1 MEVIIKMYFT
11 NIFNIEAQKLS
22 RLEQVEL
29 VLKISELDNRYWNIE
44 NMDDGNILRII
55 PLFNCNNITSSNP
68 DDVILNWLENP
79 LRQSRNEI
87 LRPYLVFQDLI
98 NGAC

>member
-22 RLEQVEL
+22 RVEQVEL

-68 DDVILNWLENP
+68 DDIVIEKN
-79 LRQSRNEI
+79 QC
-87 LRPYLVFQDLI
+87 LI
-98 NGAC
+98 CKNDINTVITCY

>member
-11 NIFNIEAQKLS
+11 NIFNIEAQKLI
-22 RLEQVEL
+22 RVEQVEL

-68 DDVILNWLENP
+68 DDIVREKNQCLICKNDINTVITC
-79 LRQSRNEI
+79 
-87 LRPYLVFQDLI
+87 Y
-98 NGAC
+98 